1 VRGMVEAMSGE
12 QLRGWLAFAAVEP
25 FGAAQADLRAG
36 MIARTIA
43 EPNRDASK
51 RSEPFQPLEFVPWLV
66 TEERVSELDKTDEER
81 AAEARE
87 GERQARIR
95 ALRLAGLD
103 AEGRLLPS
111 TGGTPDIA
119 WDLVDEAGTGGETG
133 GEAGDDYER
142 ATYGPKEQPTDAEGA
157 V

>member
-1 VRGMVEAMSGE
+1 VRGMVEGMSGE

-51 RSEPFQPLEFVPWLV
+51 RPEPFQPLEFVPWLV
-66 TEERVSELDKTDEER
+66 TEERVAELDKTDEER

-87 GERQARIR
+87 GECQARIR
-95 ALRLAGLD
+95 ALNLAGLD
-103 AEGRLLPS
+103 AEGRPLRAS
-111 TGGTPDIA
+111 QDGSAADTPWEPVDIP
-119 WDLVDEAGTGGETG
+119 LVTPNAEA
-133 GEAGDDYER
+133 EAD
-142 ATYGPKEQPTDAEGA
+142 
-157 V
+157 